1 VFHAVWEG
9 IKKKQFAKVG
19 AYMNMA
25 TTLFHAKEICPY
37 QRRSAEILHAVN
49 FPQLHNQRNHND
61 VIDVFGHNCDRDVVQ
76 LNDHYDLQQS

>member
-25 TTLFHAKEICPY
+25 TTLFHAKEIGPY
-37 QRRSAEILHAVN
+37 QRRSSRN
-49 FPQLHNQRNHND
+49 SSRRKFPS
-61 VIDVFGHNCDRDVVQ
+61 IA
-76 LNDHYDLQQS
+76 